1 MKIVI
6 VSDAWHPQINGVVTT
21 LTEVSAWLTEQGHE
35 VSSINPGL
43 FKTFSCPGYSSIK
56 LAPFSYNKIK
66 KLLLDT
72 QPDAIHIATEGPLGL
87 AARKFCVKCNIPF
100 STSYH
105 TQFPEYINMRIGL
118 PTAITYRLLRWF
130 HSGAECTLVTTKSI
144 EALLKNKGFNNLK
157 VWSRGVD
164 SSLFYPRD
172 QVIFKSEKP
181 IAMYMGRVAVEKK
194 IEDFLTLDLPIDKY
208 VVGDGPDRARL
219 EKQYPDATFVG
230 FKQGN
235 ELVEYLSSA
244 DVFVFPSTTDTFG
257 IVLIEAM
264 ACGVPV
270 AAYPV
275 QGPVDILE
283 QDVTGIMDDDLEY
296 AVTQALKLNPEDC
309 IQAAKQFRWEH
320 CAKQFQDWLVPIP
333 ESMYQTPHQ
342 TENHKIARDG

>member
-35 VSSINPGL
+35 VSCINPEL
-43 FKTFSCPGYSSIK
+43 FKTFSCPGYSSIQ
-56 LAPFSYNKIK
+56 LAPFSHNKIER
-66 KLLLDT
+66 LLLDT
-72 QPDAIHIATEGPLGL
+72 QPGAIHIATEGPLGL
-87 AARKFCVKCNIPF
+87 AARKFCVKRNIPF

-118 PTAITYRLLRWF
+118 PTAITYRFLRWF
-130 HSGAECTLVTTKSI
+130 HSGAECTLVTTKSMKT
-144 EALLKNKGFNNLK
+144 LLGNEGFENLK

-164 SSLFYPRD
+164 SSLFYPRN
-172 QVIFKSEKP
+172 QVTLKSENP
-181 IAMYMGRVAVEKK
+181 IAMYMGRVAVEKN
-194 IEDFLTLDLPIDKY
+194 IEDFLTLDLAIDKY

-219 EKQYPDATFVG
+219 EKHYPDTTFVG
-230 FKQGN
+230 FKKGD
-235 ELVEYLSSA
+235 ELVEYISSA

-275 QGPVDILE
+275 QGPIDILE
-283 QDVTGIMDDDLEY
+283 QGVTGVMDDDLEY

-320 CAKQFQDWLVPIP
+320 CAKQFQDWLIPIP
-333 ESMYQTPHQ
+333 ESMYKALCQR
-342 TENHKIARDG
+342 EKHKMAKDM